1 MHEWYYRTEWRSK
14 HNCAAYNREMRVL
27 ACWLAMALALAAA
40 TPKTETL
47 RGKLVVRSGEAP
59 VLETAEHRRIILD
72 GDQPTRK
79 VLHDPRVDGF
89 EVEATGHF
97 TAADKFLV
105 DGQHTRA
112 LVVREGGKPKMIT
125 YWCDVCYI
133 RAYAP
138 GPCVCCQKD
147 TDLELRDLDD
157 IR

>member
-1 MHEWYYRTEWRSK
+1 
-14 HNCAAYNREMRVL
+14 VI
-27 ACWLAMALALAAA
+27 
-40 TPKTETL
+40 
-47 RGKLVVRSGEAP
+47 
-59 VLETAEHRRIILD
+59 ETAEHKRIVLD

-79 VLHDPRVDGF
+79 CRTIRASTGSKLRRVGISQHL
-89 EVEATGHF
+89 TNSRS
-97 TAADKFLV
+97 T
-105 DGQHTRA
+105 QHTRA
-112 LVVREGGKPKMIT
+112 LVVMQSGKPKMIT

>member
-1 MHEWYYRTEWRSK
+1 MRLH
-14 HNCAAYNREMRVL
+14 AAYNRGMRVL
-27 ACWLAMALALAAA
+27 ACWLAMAFTLVAA
-40 TPKTETL
+40 TPKAETL
-47 RGKLVVRSGEAP
+47 RGKLIVRSGEAP
-59 VLETAEHRRIILD
+59 VLETSEHRRIVLD

-97 TAADKFLV
+97 TATDKFLV

>member
-1 MHEWYYRTEWRSK
+1 M
-14 HNCAAYNREMRVL
+14 
-27 ACWLAMALALAAA
+27 ACWLAMALALVAA

-59 VLETAEHRRIILD
+59 VLETAEHRRILLD

-79 VLHDPRVDGF
+79 VLHDPRVNGF

-97 TAADKFLV
+97 TAADKFLL

>member
-1 MHEWYYRTEWRSK
+1 
-14 HNCAAYNREMRVL
+14 MRVL
-27 ACWLAMALALAAA
+27 ACWLAMALALTAA

-47 RGKLVVRSGEAP
+47 RGKLVVHPGEAP
-59 VLETAEHRRIILD
+59 VLETAEHRRILLD

-105 DGQHTRA
+105 DGQHTRS
-112 LVVREGGKPKMIT
+112 LVVRESGKPKMIT

>member
-1 MHEWYYRTEWRSK
+1 
-14 HNCAAYNREMRVL
+14 L
-27 ACWLAMALALAAA
+27 LALAVCALAA
-40 TPKTETL
+40 DKPKATETVE
-47 RGKLVVRSGEAP
+47 GKLIVRPGQPPAI
-59 VLETAEHRRIILD
+59 ETAGHKLIQLD

-79 VLHDPRVDGF
+79 VLHDPRVNGL
-89 EVEATGHF
+89 EAEAHGHF

-105 DGQHTRA
+105 DPQHTRSL
-112 LVVREGGKPKMIT
+112 LVHDAGKLKMIT

-147 TDLELRDLDD
+147 TDIDLRELDD

>member
-1 MHEWYYRTEWRSK
+1 
-14 HNCAAYNREMRVL
+14 
-27 ACWLAMALALAAA
+27 MAFGSISLSAWGSD
-40 TPKTETL
+40 KGETL

-59 VLETAEHRRIILD
+59 MLETAEHKRIGLD
-72 GDQPTRK
+72 GDTPTRK
-79 VLHDPRVDGF
+79 VLHDPRVNGF

-97 TAADKFLV
+97 TGPDKFLI
-105 DGQHTRA
+105 DPQHTRA
-112 LVVREGGKPKMIT
+112 LVVREDGKAKMIT

-147 TDLELRDLDD
+147 TDLDLRDLDD